1 MVLRV
6 GAVGIVAAIVLR
18 SLDAYKGGGSP
29 IIGKAQMEMDGK
41 KRREGRPKIL
51 RDRNVF

>member
-29 IIGKAQMEMDGK
+29 IIGKARMEMGGK
-41 KRREGRPKIL
+41 KRGGAAEKSER
-51 RDRNVF
+51 